1 MKSKGHLLVSFTVK
15 SPSEKPEKLRQVEN
29 LPNILHDG
37 KNQVCNK
44 MVPLAAVAGNHGCW
58 LGGKVSQIHHHQ
70 VTNMHPY

>member
-1 MKSKGHLLVSFTVK
+1 MKSTGNLLVSFTVK
-15 SPSEKPEKLRQVEN
+15 PPSEKPETVRQVEN

-44 MVPLAAVAGNHGCW
+44 MVPLVAVAGNHGCR
-58 LGGKVSQIHHHQ
+58 LEGKVSQIHHHP